1 MEILSQYSNDNLQ
14 LIQDNQ
20 STYSISDFNVNSD
33 IIKLSVFSDAGSF
46 LLSTDLII
54 NTDFF
59 IKNNQLFL
67 KPNEYLDREG
77 FAEGNYNLQF
87 DFINRLPRESDQNY
101 FDVALPTSQQGP
113 GFEDTMS
120 IVLQIFQFRMIRN
133 YKIRIVLI
141 QC

>member
-14 LIQDNQ
+14 LIQDNH

-46 LLSTDLII
+46 LLSADLII

-87 DFINRLPRESDQNY
+87 DFINRLPRESGQNY
-101 FDVALPTSQQGP
+101 FYIAA
-113 GFEDTMS
+113 FFRNNR
-120 IVLQIFQFRMIRN
+120 IFCRLISSKCCMACIRRFG
-133 YKIRIVLI
+133 I
-141 QC
+141 

>member
-14 LIQDNQ
+14 LIQDSQ

-46 LLSTDLII
+46 LLSADLII

-101 FDVALPTSQQGP
+101 FYIEAY
-113 GFEDTMS
+113 
-120 IVLQIFQFRMIRN
+120 R
-133 YKIRIVLI
+133 
-141 QC
+141 